1 MLDSISLQ
9 GNAEKASAVLK
20 AMANKRRLLILC
32 QLVQGEKSVGEL
44 EELINLNQSALSQH
58 LAILRRN
65 NLVQTRREAQTIYY
79 SLSTAEAEVIMQAL
93 YDLYCRDAAAG
104 DATRKTGK
112 AKSGR
117 RNAALPAVSSR
128 DGTTATAGGEQ
139 DPEE

>member
-1 MLDSISLQ
+1 VLDSIRLLGS
-9 GNAEKASAVLK
+9 AEKASAVLK

-79 SLSTAEAEVIMQAL
+79 SLSTTEAEVIMQAL
-93 YDLYCRDAAAG
+93 YDLYCRDAAAS
-104 DATRKTGK
+104 DAARKK
-112 AKSGR
+112 GR
-117 RNAALPAVSSR
+117 SKRARRGTASTAASSE
-128 DGTTATAGGEQ
+128 DGATATTGGKHDSQE
-139 DPEE
+139 

>member
-1 MLDSISLQ
+1 VLDSIRLQ

-65 NLVQTRREAQTIYY
+65 NLVQTRRAAQTIYY

-104 DATRKTGK
+104 ETARRT
-112 AKSGR
+112 GR
-117 RNAALPAVSSR
+117 RTKAAQRERGAPVASS
-128 DGTTATAGGEQ
+128 GGKRSA
-139 DPEE
+139 EE